1 MTDLASAVIAR
12 ISPRLAAAGMDSQL
26 YVAPELQAEAVTADM
41 TAVEQIVYNLADNAA
56 KYACFDGSVLKVEL
70 AREKRFLVIRVEDEG
85 KGISDSLKGKAVP
98 SLFQIRGGGR
108 RKTAGRGA
116 GAGFIPGTGEKHGR
130 RLVPGRKFP
139 RMPLCPQD
147 SPFQG
152 MRACSGKTKFFKSAV
167 IQVLILSSPSL
178 FFKNHFLL

>member
-1 MTDLASAVIAR
+1 MYKSKGLKN
-12 ISPRLAAAGMDSQL
+12 ISIQKVKD
-26 YVAPELQAEAVTADM
+26 YFIE
-41 TAVEQIVYNLADNAA
+41 N
-56 KYACFDGSVLKVEL
+56 KYATKNQINSIRQYDEEL
-70 AREKRFLVIRVEDEG
+70 YWKL
-85 KGISDSLKGKAVP
+85 
-98 SLFQIRGGGR
+98 IRGGGR